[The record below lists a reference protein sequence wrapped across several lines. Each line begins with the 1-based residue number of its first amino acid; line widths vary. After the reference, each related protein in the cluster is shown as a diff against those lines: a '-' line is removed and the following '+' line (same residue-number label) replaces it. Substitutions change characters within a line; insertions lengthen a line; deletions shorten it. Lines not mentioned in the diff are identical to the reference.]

1 MEILILLFVLI
12 WLLIAPIVLTII
24 CIKQHNDIKKLRSE
38 LERASW
44 NAWKAA
50 TEAHSCKPQSDAIQ
64 PQPEKTTQ
72 PPSYSDVFPS
82 AVIPQADTQSNTEPE
97 YHENTPNHN
106 SAPAMPAK
114 ETPSPEQASQYN
126 ASSPAK
132 SGTYD
137 HSAYAK
143 EEPSLPLPE
152 KKDSTSTV
160 NIILV
165 LGAMFIT
172 LAGFVFAAAA
182 WGTLAPFFKSA
193 VLVSFSA
200 LFFLLHFV
208 AEKKL
213 ELHSTGK
220 MFFTLGSVFLPAAV
234 AAAGILGVFGDYFS
248 FSGGGSLLV
257 AAVMTILAAVPFY
270 VGTRIYSSRNFAK
283 AFYVAVSCTVTFLA
297 LYAAPTDNIAA
308 MVLSLY
314 SLGLL
319 LAQTKALKHMRE
331 VMAAEYRFFTV
342 GSTWVLAALTLFMS
356 DNDGLFVIPAAVFSA
371 AFFIGGL
378 RSKEHSAAISAFS
391 VYLMAGMLM
400 GVRPTELDGFV
411 LAAALV
417 MIVYTALSMMDIIP
431 EDMRKMVGNAQKI
444 CAGAV
449 IITGGAGSVFLSHGT
464 SIAMLIAAVTVFVQ
478 LLVRFLSDGG
488 RDNRVM
494 SYFAY
499 VWLAYQTMGLM
510 NEHLSAEMTMLIMAA
525 FVLALC
531 IAEPFFTKRFSN
543 ADPDNKHFFTVG
555 NTFAFALISLYMSL
569 ISLYMIDE
577 KTYIPTVLFLSAAFF
592 INALRAEKKQLCTA
606 AFGIYLIIGTVVGM
620 DCDSQG
626 ELFLAVSLLML
637 IFTAVSFISVIPEE
651 MRKTANSV
659 HMVTFGIVLFML
671 IIGLADSS
679 DFEPKI
685 LIAALTLFAQSII
698 TAYRRKD
705 NYTAAIAF
713 LSYAAAAFEGASF
726 LYDRGTASEGAM
738 LIFAS
743 LIFLYFLISEFT
755 PAKKYIS
762 EISANV
768 GVFII
773 LGLCVIGGKEYYA
786 YDIIIWAML
795 LAFAF
800 IYGRRS
806 QLGQIAAPVAAASV
820 GIPCLD
826 VLPDMTADL
835 LIVTAVLTLTALAVL
850 VIKPAKGFVKPF
862 YAAEQILCA
871 ITVFM
876 VMGDVEG
883 EMIFSES
890 FILIPLL
897 LTVYNGIVL
906 MLNRNAPTYKRHGII
921 TLFMLCVTV
930 FSVGLCKGI
939 ECELAL
945 LLTAM
950 ALILI
955 FGVYIFPG
963 VAEAK
968 AGEIC
973 GSFLLWAIPAWGIIL
988 MLSLYDVVPLM
999 GKGAVMTAAVLLTL
1013 CGSAVAVLRKNG
1025 LPMTAEL
1032 AVFYGFVAVY
1042 FNEYVSDLERSPF
1055 AAVITSMTIL
1065 AAAAAGRLI
1074 FKEKALDEKNI
1085 PRLDFLT
1092 FSGIAGAV
1100 GILILR
1106 EEVYSDTVSTIMWVG
1121 CFTLA
1126 AVLISLFRKNNA
1138 PLLNRIALT
1147 GAAVMLFPV
1156 WDLQPFFELP
1166 EIIETEWM
1174 LLPVVMVTLAV
1185 RRIHSHRLS
1194 VVDGISYAGA
1204 VISLLILFFDAVK
1217 TGYPADAVMLGAV
1230 IMAVLAVSFMLR
1242 QKRWFVLAIVSAAA
1256 EAVLLTLMLW
1266 NSKMWWVYLLAAG
1279 TILIAIGMANEIK
1292 KRNASSQEK
1301 SPKFMSDWKW

>member
-1 MEILILLFVLI
+1 MEILILLLVMI
-12 WLLIAPIVLTII
+12 WLLIAPVVLTII
-24 CIKQHNDIKKLRSE
+24 CIKQHNDIRKLRSE
-38 LERASW
+38 LEKASW

-50 TEAHSCKPQSDAIQ
+50 AEAHSCKPHSDAPQ

-72 PPSYSDVFPS
+72 PPSYSDVYLS
-82 AVIPQADTQSNTEPE
+82 TVTETITPQADTQSKSAPE
-97 YHENTPNHN
+97 YHENDPADN
-106 SAPAMPAK
+106 SAPTMPPE
-114 ETPSPEQASQYN
+114 ETLAPEQAPQYN
-126 ASSPAK
+126 ASSPIK
-132 SGTYD
+132 SGTYNY
-137 HSAYAK
+137 SAYAK
-143 EEPSLPLPE
+143 EEPSGPLPE
-152 KKDSTSTV
+152 KKDSTSTI

-182 WGTLAPFFKSA
+182 WGTLAPFFKSV

-200 LFFLLHFV
+200 LFFLLHFI

-248 FSGGGSLLV
+248 FSGGGALLV

-270 VGTRIYSSRNFAK
+270 VGTRIYNSRNFAK
-283 AFYVAVSCTVTFLA
+283 AFYAAISCTVTFLA
-297 LYAAPTDNIAA
+297 LYAAPSDNIAA

-319 LAQTKALKHMRE
+319 LAEPKAVKHLRE
-331 VMAAEYRFFTV
+331 VMAGEYRFFTV

-371 AFFIGGL
+371 AFFISGL
-378 RSKEHSAAISAFS
+378 RSKEHSAGISAFS

-411 LAAALV
+411 LVAALV
-417 MIVYTALSMMDIIP
+417 MIVYTALSMMDVIP
-431 EDMRKMVGNAQKI
+431 EDMRSKVGVAQKI

-449 IITGGAGSVFLSHGT
+449 IITGGAGSVFLSDGT
-464 SIAMLIAAVTVFVQ
+464 SIPMLIAAVTVFAQ
-478 LLVRFLSDGG
+478 LIVRLLSDGG

-510 NEHLSAEMTMLIMAA
+510 NEHLSEEMTMLIMAA
-525 FVLALC
+525 FVLLLS
-531 IAEPFFTKRFSN
+531 IAEPVFTKRFPN

-555 NTFAFALISLYMSL
+555 NTFAFAIISFF
-569 ISLYMIDE
+569 MIDE

-592 INALRAEKKQLCTA
+592 INALKMEKKQPCTA
-606 AFGIYLIIGTVVGM
+606 AFGIYLIIGMLVGM
-620 DCDSQG
+620 DLDLKG
-626 ELFLAVSLLML
+626 DMILAVSLLML
-637 IFTAVSFISVIPEE
+637 IFTFASLIRIIPEE
-651 MRKTANSV
+651 MRRTVNTV

-671 IIGLADSS
+671 VIEFIDSS
-679 DFEPKI
+679 AYEPKI
-685 LIAALTLFAQSII
+685 LIAALTLFVQSIV
-698 TAYRRKD
+698 TAVRRKD

-713 LSYAAAAFEGASF
+713 LSYAAAAFEGARYIYTIDVVRES
-726 LYDRGTASEGAM
+726 GM

-743 LIFLYFLISEFT
+743 LIFAYFLISEFT
-755 PAKKYIS
+755 PAKKYLN
-762 EISANV
+762 EISAYV
-768 GVFII
+768 GIFII
-773 LGLCVIGGKEYYA
+773 LALCVIGGKDNYA
-786 YDIIIWAML
+786 YDIIIWAMF

-806 QLGQIAAPVAAASV
+806 QLGQIAAPLAAAFV
-820 GIPCLD
+820 GIPCYE
-826 VLPDMTADL
+826 VVPDMTADL
-835 LIVTAVLTLTALAVL
+835 LIVTSVLTLTALAVL
-850 VIKPAKGFVKPF
+850 VIKSAKGFVKPF
-862 YAAEQILCA
+862 YAAEQILCV
-871 ITVFM
+871 ISVFLIL
-876 VMGDVEG
+876 GEVEG

-890 FILIPLL
+890 FTLIPLL
-897 LTVYNGIVL
+897 LTVYNGVVL
-906 MLNRNAPTYKRHGII
+906 ILDRNSPAYKRQGII
-921 TLFMLCVTV
+921 TLFMLCTSV
-930 FSVGLCKGI
+930 FAAGLCKSI
-939 ECELAL
+939 DCELAL

-950 ALILI
+950 ALVLI

-973 GSFLLWAIPAWGIIL
+973 GSFLLWTLPAWGIIV
-988 MLSLYDVVPLM
+988 MLSLFDVVPLI
-999 GKGAVMTAAVLLTL
+999 GKEAVFTAAVLMTL
-1013 CGSAVAVLRKNG
+1013 CGSAVAVMRKNG
-1025 LPMTAEL
+1025 LPMIAEL
-1032 AVFYGFVAVY
+1032 AVFYGFVTVY
-1042 FNEYVSDLERSPF
+1042 CNEYVSDLEHSPLS
-1055 AAVITSMTIL
+1055 AILTCMTIL
-1065 AAAAAGRLI
+1065 VSAAAGRLI

-1085 PRLDFLT
+1085 PKLDFLT
-1092 FSGIAGAV
+1092 LSGIAGAV
-1100 GILILR
+1100 GILLLR
-1106 EEVYSDTVSTIMWVG
+1106 EEVYSDTISVITWVG

-1126 AVLISLFRKNNA
+1126 AVMICLYRKNNA
-1138 PLLNRIALT
+1138 PPINRIALT

-1174 LLPVVMVTLAV
+1174 LVPVVMVSLAI
-1185 RRIHSHRLS
+1185 RRIFPDKLS
-1194 VVDGISYAGA
+1194 AVDGISFAGA
-1204 VISLLILFFDAVK
+1204 VISLLILFFEAVE
-1217 TGYPADAVMLGAV
+1217 TGYPADAVMLGVV
-1230 IMAVLAVSFMLR
+1230 IMLVLLVSFLLR
-1242 QKRWFVLAIVSAAA
+1242 EKRWFVLSIASAAA
-1256 EAVLLTLMLW
+1256 EAVLLTLKLW

-1301 SPKFMSDWKW
+1301 SFGFMSDWKW